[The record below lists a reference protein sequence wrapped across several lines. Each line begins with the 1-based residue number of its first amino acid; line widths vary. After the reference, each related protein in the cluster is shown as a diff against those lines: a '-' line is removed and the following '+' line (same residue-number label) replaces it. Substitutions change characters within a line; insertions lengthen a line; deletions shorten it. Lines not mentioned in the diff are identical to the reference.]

1 MTGGKLLV
9 EGICTLTLRSHAYLT
24 LLNSVEYSL
33 LHSLNI
39 SEKKNSL
46 FLNVFGDMGH
56 WTFVH
61 ELSVR

>member
-39 SEKKNSL
+39 SEKK
-46 FLNVFGDMGH
+46 
-56 WTFVH
+56 
-61 ELSVR
+61 ELVIFKCFW